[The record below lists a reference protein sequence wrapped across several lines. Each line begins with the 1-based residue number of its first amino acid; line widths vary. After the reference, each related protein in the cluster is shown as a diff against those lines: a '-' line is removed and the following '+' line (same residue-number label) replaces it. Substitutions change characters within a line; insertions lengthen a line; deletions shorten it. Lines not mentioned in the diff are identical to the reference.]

1 MLWPLRWAAWAML
14 RFLLSL
20 RYKLTIVGTEEVL
33 KRPGPYLILPNHP
46 AYSDPPNLLVRTIA
60 LTNPVMKGIV
70 PLLGVR
76 LDATGDKARRV
87 LGWNP
92 RSPEEAILASAESLV
107 RLGMVE
113 GHIG

>member
-1 MLWPLRWAAWAML
+1 MTNSKAAGE
-14 RFLLSL
+14 RFLATSGESL
-20 RYKLTIVGTEEVL
+20 WMVEIARLL
-33 KRPGPYLILPNHP
+33 KDRLGPIAGKVSTRELPNI
-46 AYSDPPNLLVRTIA
+46 LIKTIA
-60 LTNPVMKGIV
+60 LTNPAMKGIL

-76 LDATGDKARRV
+76 LDASGEKAKQL

-113 GHIG
+113 PGVA